1 MNLTSSQT
9 KYTVSFPVSAELV
22 LLVVVSLARKVVVF
36 VVFVLL
42 ELLEFVL
49 VVLVV
54 LAVLVVLEGELP
66 GRK

>member
-22 LLVVVSLARKVVVF
+22 LLVVSLARKVVVF